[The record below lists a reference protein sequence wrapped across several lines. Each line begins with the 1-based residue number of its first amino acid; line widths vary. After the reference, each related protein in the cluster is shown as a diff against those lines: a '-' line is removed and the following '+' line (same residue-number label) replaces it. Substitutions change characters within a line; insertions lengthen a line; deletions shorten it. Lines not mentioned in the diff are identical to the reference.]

1 MMAYLNRLKLRQKLY
16 LLFFVGVLL
25 PMFLTDG
32 IIISSIAR
40 ANRDNIRNLQEKAT
54 SEVEHTLQSRL
65 LYPTTIAANIVS
77 SSVVE
82 NFLNEKYPSPLKYY
96 DRYYQ
101 LRRELLF
108 GQNLGIED
116 ARLYIYADNDTIISG
131 GGFYELS
138 KARETDWYQK
148 YQESPK
154 TQMLTFYYGTI
165 SAVDRTPRR
174 KILWMQTMDGISIRG
189 CEKMLMIEMGYSGF
203 ARELAALD
211 LDFDVYVC
219 DGHMVVLSNREDS
232 RAQEGY
238 SPIMFDREKAYARET
253 DLYGNKFWIYA
264 VPRQTDFWHYFG
276 KYSGVLTGLI
286 VLNVLLPIL
295 MMQLI
300 EKSITV
306 RIEKLQRKFENIEPE
321 ELDVI
326 ERIEGDDEITSLM
339 QSYNKMAL
347 QINELIESVY
357 KGRMREQEINIAK
370 QKAELLALHSQ
381 INPHF
386 LFNALE
392 SIRMHS
398 LVRNETET
406 ADMVGKLALMERT
419 YVSWGEDMIP
429 LQREMDFVDAYL
441 TLQKYR
447 FGDRLNY
454 KFSIPADC
462 RQCTIPKLTI
472 VTFVENAC
480 VHGVERK
487 ANPGWIFVNAYKEA
501 GWLRLEI
508 EDTGIGIDEEQAE
521 EIRERIRNISVEN
534 MNGNKHVG
542 MMNAYLRLHL
552 FSKGH
557 AEFELETEKDVGTT
571 VRIGIPLGV
580 I

>member
-1 MMAYLNRLKLRQKLY
+1 
-16 LLFFVGVLL
+16 
-25 PMFLTDG
+25 
-32 IIISSIAR
+32 
-40 ANRDNIRNLQEKAT
+40 
-54 SEVEHTLQSRL
+54 
-65 LYPTTIAANIVS
+65 
-77 SSVVE
+77 
-82 NFLNEKYPSPLKYY
+82 
-96 DRYYQ
+96 
-101 LRRELLF
+101 
-108 GQNLGIED
+108 
-116 ARLYIYADNDTIISG
+116 
-131 GGFYELS
+131 
-138 KARETDWYQK
+138 
-148 YQESPK
+148 
-154 TQMLTFYYGTI
+154 
-165 SAVDRTPRR
+165 
-174 KILWMQTMDGISIRG
+174 MDGMSVKG
-189 CEKMLMIEMGYSGF
+189 CEKMLMIEMGYNSF
-203 ARELAALD
+203 ASELTKLD
-211 LDFDVYVC
+211 LDFDVYLC
-219 DGHMVVLSNREDS
+219 DGHTVLLSNREDS
-232 RAQEGY
+232 RAQNPY
-238 SPIMFDREKAYARET
+238 NPITFDREKAYAREIE
-253 DLYGNKFWIYA
+253 LYGNRYWIYA
-264 VPRQTDFWHYFG
+264 VPRKTDFWHYFG
-276 KYSGVLTGLI
+276 KYSGVLIGLI
-286 VLNVLLPIL
+286 ILNVLLPIL

-300 EKSITV
+300 EKSITI
-306 RIEKLQRKFENIEPE
+306 RIEKLQRKFEDVKTE

-339 QSYNKMAL
+339 KSYNQMAL
-347 QINELIESVY
+347 RINELIESVY
-357 KGRMREQEINIAK
+357 KGRMREQEISIAK

-398 LVRNETET
+398 LVRNENET

-454 KFSIPADC
+454 KFSIPSDC

-508 EDTGIGIDEEQAE
+508 EDTGIGIDEEEAE

-534 MNGNKHVG
+534 MNGKKHVG

-552 FSKGH
+552 FSKGR

>member
-1 MMAYLNRLKLRQKLY
+1 MMRYLNQLKLRQKLY
-16 LLFFVGVLL
+16 RLFFVGVLL
-25 PMFLTDG
+25 PMLLTDG
-32 IIISSIAR
+32 IIISSISR
-40 ANRDNIRNLQEKAT
+40 ANRENIHNLQEKAV
-54 SEVEHTLQSRL
+54 SEVENTLQSRL
-65 LYPTTIAANIVS
+65 LYPVTIAGNIS
-77 SSVVE
+77 GSSVIE
-82 NFLNEKYPSPLKYY
+82 NFLNEKYSSPVNYY
-96 DRYYQ
+96 DKFFRMN
-101 LRRELLF
+101 RELLF
-108 GQNLGIED
+108 GRNIGIED
-116 ARLYIYADNDTIISG
+116 AKLYIYADNDTIISG
-131 GGFYELS
+131 SGYYQLS
-138 KARETDWYQK
+138 KAREADWCQK
-148 YQESPK
+148 FLESTK
-154 TQMLTFYYGTI
+154 ERTLNFYYGTI
-165 SAVDRTPRR
+165 TAADRTPRR
-174 KILWMQTMDGISIRG
+174 KILWMQKMNGTANRG
-189 CEKMLMIEMGYSGF
+189 CEKMLMIEMDYNGF
-203 ARELAALD
+203 VKELSALN
-211 LDFDVYVC
+211 LDFDVYIC
-219 DGHMVVLSNREDS
+219 EGHTVVLSNREDS
-232 RAQEGY
+232 RVQNPY
-238 SPIMFDREKAYARET
+238 TPIMFEREKAYAREVH
-253 DLYGNKFWIYA
+253 LYDNRYWIYA
-264 VPRQTDFWHYFG
+264 VPRETNFWHYFG
-276 KYSGVLTGLI
+276 EYSGVLLGLI
-286 VLNVLLPIL
+286 LLNILLPIL

-306 RIEKLQRKFENIEPE
+306 RIEYLQRKFEIIEPE

-326 ERIEGDDEITSLM
+326 ERIEGADEISSLM

-347 QINELIESVY
+347 RINELIESVY

-429 LQREMDFVDAYL
+429 LQRETDFVDAYL

-447 FGDRLNY
+447 FGERLNY
-454 KFSIPADC
+454 KFSISPDC

-487 ANPGWIFVNAYKEA
+487 ASPGWIFVNAYKEA

-508 EDTGIGIDEEQAE
+508 EDTGIGISEKEAE

-534 MNGNKHVG
+534 MKGKKHVG

-552 FSKGH
+552 FSKGR
-557 AEFELETEKDVGTT
+557 AEFELETEEDVGTT